1 MKKRLL
7 VCLMLLSILALGV
20 TGCGGKTESSKESV
34 NSEEAESISDMPEKE
49 PQKCKNHNAEIAIP
63 GEYNL
68 TVDSTDDNLV
78 YANADGSKA
87 IGFSYAPNLKID
99 STSSIPWDNVVSNFS
114 NDISIDTYEE
124 ISVTD
129 LPGIKFFFS
138 RDDGLSGEMA
148 MIIDPNGSCG
158 YIIQMLQG
166 GEFDDESTFDEILN
180 SFHIIQEVV
189 NENEESKTEATVKE
203 PMTDMEFLTFE
214 DHPKL
219 LDDYED
225 AFLKWN
231 KDKRLCVKEGVWAD
245 WESYGDNPFL
255 YVECRGDSY
264 ISYNELKLNEVQ
276 EIKICFEKCTDDAAS
291 LSLEEAMPLIKSYI
305 PIKMLKDKCSIDF
318 AVKWTDEDTDE
329 KKYKIAYINE
339 EYDSSE
345 LIQRDPREISVLVVT
360 NEDDIVKRV
369 EIGENAWK
377 SYLGHEYEEWD
388 YDLFE
393 DY

>member
-166 GEFDDESTFDEILN
+166 GEFDDESTFDEIFIYFSNPL
-180 SFHIIQEVV
+180 SWF
-189 NENEESKTEATVKE
+189 
-203 PMTDMEFLTFE
+203 
-214 DHPKL
+214 
-219 LDDYED
+219 
-225 AFLKWN
+225 
-231 KDKRLCVKEGVWAD
+231 G
-245 WESYGDNPFL
+245 SYF
-255 YVECRGDSY
+255 R
-264 ISYNELKLNEVQ
+264 
-276 EIKICFEKCTDDAAS
+276 
-291 LSLEEAMPLIKSYI
+291 
-305 PIKMLKDKCSIDF
+305 
-318 AVKWTDEDTDE
+318 
-329 KKYKIAYINE
+329 
-339 EYDSSE
+339 
-345 LIQRDPREISVLVVT
+345 PR
-360 NEDDIVKRV
+360 
-369 EIGENAWK
+369 
-377 SYLGHEYEEWD
+377 H
-388 YDLFE
+388 
-393 DY
+393 